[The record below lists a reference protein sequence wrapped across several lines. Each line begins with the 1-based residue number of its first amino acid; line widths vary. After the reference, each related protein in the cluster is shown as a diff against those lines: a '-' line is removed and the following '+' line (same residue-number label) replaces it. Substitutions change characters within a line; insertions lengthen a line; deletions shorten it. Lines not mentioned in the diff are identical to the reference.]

1 MLSPI
6 IMETFKLYNIYL
18 LDVNF
23 ENLTIRLHVLI
34 ISSMLTKF
42 QKDQR
47 SIVMPSIKYLNF
59 KFLWVKIM
67 HKKWVYWSNN
77 K

>member
-23 ENLTIRLHVLI
+23 ENLTIILHVLI

-59 KFLWVKIM
+59 KFL
-67 HKKWVYWSNN
+67 
-77 K
+77 

>member
-59 KFLWVKIM
+59 KFL
-67 HKKWVYWSNN
+67 
-77 K
+77 